1 MENYLRLGMEK
12 GLNLGMENYLQLEM
26 ETCVRFGMENYQVW
40 DGKLSQ
46 GYINLFKA

>member
-1 MENYLRLGMEK
+1 MEK